1 MSDDASFDLSAL
13 LDAADRALYSAKA
26 RGRNC
31 VELATSTAAFP
42 SMSHSGMLSSAVNS
56 ATAMGLV
63 YRDIDQSRSDIT
75 RALLEVK
82 YRAPPIGTPS
92 HEGGPDRRNVNPDVF
107 DAGV

>member
-42 SMSHSGMLSSAVNS
+42 SMSHSGMLSSA

-63 YRDIDQSRSDIT
+63 YRDIDQSRSHIT